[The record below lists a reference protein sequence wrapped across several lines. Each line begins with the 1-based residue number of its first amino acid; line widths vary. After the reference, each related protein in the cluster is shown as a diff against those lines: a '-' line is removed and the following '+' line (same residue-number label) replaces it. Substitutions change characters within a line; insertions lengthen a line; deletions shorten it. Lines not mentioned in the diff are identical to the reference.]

1 MQKRIVA
8 VCLSLLM
15 AFCMSQAAY
24 AASDIGIKLVGQ
36 KEDLVHTPV
45 VVDDLAVF
53 PLKEILAFLDPS
65 GTETV
70 VWDETPPYSIVSFQG
85 ECFKIT
91 QGLTEVQEYELD
103 EYGACV
109 NATGKLYQLESPAT
123 YLDDYKL
130 GIFVPLSFISDIVA
144 NSKYGKKFQTHYTED
159 GNLEFSLLTRDG
171 TDIEQIANPVTL
183 AMQINNP
190 WLLTEDDGQLFD
202 GSDHSVSPIVKN
214 GSTLLPI
221 GPIIEQLGGSVS
233 WNNKER
239 KVTIKLNKNTIEL
252 WIDSKSANVNGLEK
266 TLDVPPTVIKGRTML
281 PVRFVTE
288 NLRAK
293 VAWDGEMQMVL
304 IYNGGAE
311 SKESDWLVYGYKLAL
326 LDGYQK
332 QEDNRQNLADAV
344 EDIRKEH
351 DKIQYND
358 SNPLDYSGKLVHVGD
373 TVGLGTFSG
382 TVKKISGA
390 KILVYWNH
398 ASFIVEKGKEQET
411 AKIFGIEWLTNQWM
425 EAKYVT
431 IES

>member
-1 MQKRIVA
+1 MRQ
-8 VCLSLLM
+8 
-15 AFCMSQAAY
+15 
-24 AASDIGIKLVGQ
+24 
-36 KEDLVHTPV
+36 E
-45 VVDDLAVF
+45 
-53 PLKEILAFLDPS
+53 
-65 GTETV
+65 
-70 VWDETPPYSIVSFQG
+70 SF
-85 ECFKIT
+85 T
-91 QGLTEVQEYELD
+91 T
-103 EYGACV
+103 
-109 NATGKLYQLESPAT
+109 ESPAT
-123 YLDDYKL
+123 YLDDYRL
-130 GIFVPLSFISDIVA
+130 GIFVPLSFINDLVA

-159 GNLEFSLLTRDG
+159 RNLEFSLLTGDG
-171 TDIEQIANPVTL
+171 TEVEQIANPVTL

-190 WLLTEDDGQLFD
+190 WLLTEDDGQFFD
-202 GSDHSVSPIVKN
+202 DSDHSVTPIVKK

-221 GPIIEQLGGSVS
+221 APIIEELGGSVG
-233 WNNKER
+233 WNSKER
-239 KVTIKLNKNTIEL
+239 KVTIKLNKNVIEL
-252 WIDSKSANVNGLEK
+252 RIDSKSANVNGVKK

-288 NLRAK
+288 NLGAK

-311 SKESDWLVYGYKLAL
+311 AKESDWLVYGYKLAL

-332 QEDNRQNLADAV
+332 QEDNRQNLANAV
-344 EDIRKEH
+344 EDIQKEH

-358 SNPLDYSGKLVHVGD
+358 SDPLDYSGKLVHVSD

-431 IES
+431 IER